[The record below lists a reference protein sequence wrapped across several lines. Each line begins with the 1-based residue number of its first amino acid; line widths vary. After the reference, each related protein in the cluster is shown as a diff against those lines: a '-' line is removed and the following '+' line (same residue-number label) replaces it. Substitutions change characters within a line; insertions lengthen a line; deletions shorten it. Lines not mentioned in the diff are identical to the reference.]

1 MVIKSS
7 NPEIRPL
14 GRQYPDEVVSGPTPW
29 AVEAN
34 IRPLNGELFKYL
46 PKEPKD
52 QVDNHVS
59 NSADHVPSTAGQTLV
74 DLVALPDQSPGN
86 QTTMR
91 EQNVSDPI
99 AIIIMD
105 EVTKKPTFWPE
116 SCIYKVPGRL
126 CKGYEDFYTPRVV
139 SIGPYHY
146 CNGGSLEGMQ
156 AYKFRY
162 LEAFFSR
169 TNLNLDHC
177 LGVVRELEGKARSY
191 YVEPVKLNSDE
202 FVLMLLVDGT
212 FLLELML
219 RHCNAEFVDDCDRIY
234 GKTREIQDV
243 YRDLL
248 LIENQI
254 PFFVLEA
261 LYKELDRTHR
271 RLHLHLP
278 LVELTRGFF
287 MKYLGKFDEFLHY
300 PIDSEVQHFVD
311 FIRWYY
317 LPKCESKSDSKSD
330 NGIIVDVP
338 SVTAMDEAGVKFEEG
353 TKLNALLDMEFTYGS
368 LQIRHFVVDDWTE
381 TLFRNLI
388 AFEQCHDHK
397 VKYITQFMFL
407 MGCMIR
413 TPKDADLLVNREIIS
428 SRLGNSEDIST
439 IFNNICKGVSLGSPF
454 YYFTLCNNLKAY
466 CRRPWHRWKATLKRD
481 YFNTPWK
488 LVSTIAAFVLLVL
501 TVIQTVCS
509 IISLS

>member
-1 MVIKSS
+1 MVRELPVPAIRPSG
-7 NPEIRPL
+7 EIRPSEEIQPL
-14 GRQYPDEVVSGPTPW
+14 GGQYEAREKKQEPRSLYEGLKLWCCSSVST
-29 AVEAN
+29 
-34 IRPLNGELFKYL
+34 
-46 PKEPKD
+46 KD

-59 NSADHVPSTAGQTLV
+59 NSADDVPSAAEPTA
-74 DLVALPDQSPGN
+74 PDRSPRN

-91 EQNVSDPI
+91 KQNVSDPI

-105 EVTKKPTFWPE
+105 KVTNKPTFWPDC
-116 SCIYKVPGRL
+116 CIYKVPGRL
-126 CKGYEDFYTPRVV
+126 CKDYEDFYTPRVV

-146 CNGGSLEGMQ
+146 CNGGSSEGMQ
-156 AYKFRY
+156 PYKFIY

-169 TNLNLDHC
+169 NNLNLDHC

-202 FVLMLLVDGT
+202 FALMLLVDGS

-219 RHCNAEFVDDCDRIY
+219 RHYFVEIVDECDRIY
-234 GKTREIQDV
+234 GKPRVIQDV

-254 PFFVLEA
+254 PFFILEA
-261 LYKELDRTHR
+261 LYKELDMKTWRAQPSLVTLTNEFFR
-271 RLHLHLP
+271 Y
-278 LVELTRGFF
+278 LVEVD
-287 MKYLGKFDEFLHY
+287 KFPGPEK
-300 PIDSEVQHFVD
+300 VKHFVD

-317 LPKCESKSDSKSD
+317 LPKCDNKSEK
-330 NGIIVDVP
+330 GIIFDVP
-338 SVTAMDEAGVKFEEG
+338 SVTAMDEAGVKFEKV
-353 TKLNALLDMEFTYGS
+353 TKSITLLDMEFTNGS
-368 LQIRHFVVDDWTE
+368 LRIPHFIVDDWSE

-397 VKYITQFMFL
+397 VKYISQFMCL

-413 TPKDADLLVNREIIS
+413 TPKDADLLVDREIIS
-428 SRLGNSEDIST
+428 TALGTSEDIST
-439 IFNNICKGVSLGSPF
+439 IFNKISKGVTLDSPF
-454 YYFTLCNNLKAY
+454 YYFTLLKNLNKY
-466 CRRPWHRWKATLKRD
+466 CRSPWHSWKATLKRD